1 MGEFGELENNS
12 GYTICKYL
20 ERKLKKNIPGIR
32 IEYYIPN
39 QAKRII
45 VEDMTKILFKP
56 PEKKVYE
63 EDSEMCILKK
73 ASKILR
79 RKARKFMKTTVEF
92 SRMAVKHNEKSYA
105 HS

>member
-1 MGEFGELENNS
+1 
-12 GYTICKYL
+12 
-20 ERKLKKNIPGIR
+20 
-32 IEYYIPN
+32 
-39 QAKRII
+39 
-45 VEDMTKILFKP
+45 
-56 PEKKVYE
+56 
-63 EDSEMCILKK
+63 MCILKK